1 MSKIPEYL
9 RMIIETGEGR
19 TMAARVVSVDE
30 SERTCKVIPLLENA
44 EYISRLQAVNSST
57 TGLFIIP
64 AVGSYV
70 GIIVINT
77 KLSFVFQYSE
87 IEKIL
92 LTIGNTSLSI
102 KDGEVVFNDGLK
114 GGLVVSQSVANKLNA
129 LEQRM
134 LSHQHLYV
142 TPAGP
147 PAPTTP
153 DPATNPAISPTNA
166 SDLENTNI
174 KHG

>member
-9 RMIIETGEGR
+9 RLIIGQGESR
-19 TMAARVVSVDE
+19 TMVARVVSVDE

-77 KLSFVFQYSE
+77 KLSLVFQYSE

-92 LTIGNTSLSI
+92 LTIGNTSISI

-114 GGLVVSQSVANKLNA
+114 GGLVVSQSVAEKINN

-142 TPAGP
+142 TPAGS
-147 PAPTTP
+147 PAPTTS
-153 DPATNPAISPTNA
+153 DPATNPAINPTIA
-166 SDLENTNI
+166 SDLENTKI